1 MTIKSLLVKISADVT
16 ELQGNLRKADGYVK
30 THAQEIGKIGKTM
43 MVVGAAVTG
52 AIGLMIGK
60 YANAGDAL
68 LEMSQR
74 TGMSTEKLSELKYA
88 ASLCGTDMG
97 AVEIG
102 AKKMAVSIAEA
113 ARGSDEAKGALGR
126 LGLSAQELIALSPD
140 QQFEKI
146 STALA
151 AIENPTIR
159 ADTAVK
165 LFGRSGTDLLPIL
178 AGGVDGLNKMK
189 KEAHDLGLVLSKEDC
204 QKANEF
210 KDTLDKLKGS
220 ITGVGNSLASMLVPN
235 LTGIVDKI
243 AGVITKVKDWTKA
256 HPELSGAIIKVIGAL
271 SGLMLGAGSALIVI
285 AKLAQSMKTLGVVT
299 NLQLG
304 PIAIVTAALAGLAVG
319 YLAVKDAQDK
329 ANLAGGEL
337 TKQENKLVDDLSRAA
352 VAAGWHYGEMS
363 KLIDA
368 YHGNIA
374 ALTMAI
380 VKGKEGVAIQ
390 KALAAIGKEQK
401 TVIDAEK
408 QALLDKANAEIKA
421 AMASEAAKKQAE
433 AIMTTRR
440 QLTDEIAKATMK
452 EREYER
458 FALEQAYIARKAS
471 ITSEI
476 TDEKEK
482 AALLLQVEQT
492 YQASRAALEKS
503 FRDQDLAAR
512 IAFAQLIADQED
524 QQTVDRIQNEK
535 DYLAQKQQVTDA
547 IKTMGMSQLAS
558 ERYMIQQEAAAKA
571 QEITDSKTLT
581 EQQKTDLLAIWS
593 SYYAALIQKNY
604 SAGQILAEAWRA
616 QIEKITQWVSYFI
629 SGLSNLFSQYHQNE
643 QIRIDNEEKMKTA
656 ALDREYAAKT
666 AALNSQNAATLA
678 ATEAEYAAKEEAIKA
693 NIKDEKKREALLEA
707 LEQQKAAETEA
718 LKKESDEVLTNLEK
732 EKTDAEAKLAEELEK
747 KKSELRR
754 KEARVAKATALLSA
768 IVNTASAIA
777 EALPNIPLAIAVGI
791 LGAAQVAL
799 IARQPLPLAEGAVVR
814 RPTLAM
820 IGERGPEAVIPLDR
834 PGALAMA
841 GAVGPSVN
849 VRAYFYGDI
858 HGMQD
863 IDAISKRLAER
874 TVQAISKGRRY

>member
-43 MVVGAAVTG
+43 MVVGAAVSG

-74 TGMSTEKLSELKYA
+74 TGMSTETLSELKYV
-88 ASLCGTDMG
+88 ASLCGTNIDG
-97 AVEIG
+97 IEKA
-102 AKKMAVSIAEA
+102 AKKMAVSIVEA
-113 ARGSDEAKGALGR
+113 AAGSDQAKDALGR
-126 LGLSAQELIALSPD
+126 LGLSAQELIGLSPD
-140 QQFEKI
+140 RQFEKI

-165 LFGRSGTDLLPIL
+165 LFGRSGTDLLPIM
-178 AGGVDGLNKMK
+178 AGGVSGLNKMK
-189 KEAHDLGLVLSKEDC
+189 KEAHDLGQVLSEEDC
-204 QKANEF
+204 RKADEF

-220 ITGVGNSLASMLVPN
+220 ITGVGNNVARMLVPN
-235 LTGIVDKI
+235 LTGLVDKI
-243 AGVITKVKDWTKA
+243 AGVITKVKDWTSA
-256 HPELSGAIIKVIGAL
+256 HPNLSSGLIKV
-271 SGLMLGAGSALIVI
+271 GAGLGVLTTAVGGTLIVLG
-285 AKLAQSMKTLGVVT
+285 KLAGSMKTLGVVT

-329 ANLAGGEL
+329 ANAAGSEL
-337 TKQENKLVDDLSRAA
+337 TKQENKLVEDLSKAA

-363 KLIDA
+363 KLIEA

-380 VKGKEGVAIQ
+380 VKGKEGVEIQ

-401 TVIDAEK
+401 AVIDAER

-452 EREYER
+452 ERDYER
-458 FALEQAYIARKAS
+458 FALEQAYTARKAS

-482 AALLLQVEQT
+482 AALLLQAEQT

-524 QQTVDRIQNEK
+524 QQTVARIEALKAFAVEK
-535 DYLAQKQQVTDA
+535 QSITDA
-547 IKTMGMSQLAS
+547 INQMTMGELQYKLWAIDQ
-558 ERYMIQQEAAAKA
+558 ER
-571 QEITDSKTLT
+571 
-581 EQQKTDLLAIWS
+581 
-593 SYYAALIQKNY
+593 
-604 SAGQILAEAWRA
+604 
-616 QIEKITQWVSYFI
+616 
-629 SGLSNLFSQYHQNE
+629 
-643 QIRIDNEEKMKTA
+643 
-656 ALDREYAAKT
+656 
-666 AALNSQNAATLA
+666 
-678 ATEAEYAAKEEAIKA
+678 
-693 NIKDEKKREALLEA
+693 
-707 LEQQKAAETEA
+707 
-718 LKKESDEVLTNLEK
+718 
-732 EKTDAEAKLAEELEK
+732 LAEEQRIKESKEWTIAQQEELLKALDVFYK
-747 KKSELRR
+747 KKKQKAEQDATGWTELVENTKGAITNILGTLFSSTLDAFR
-754 KEARVAKATALLSA
+754 KWGEGGASILGALGEAFKST
-768 IVNTASAIA
+768 VNTALSALRDLVTGMLLASVKEVLMAKAVAIA
-777 EALPNIPLAIAVGI
+777 NVIKSVMQSIPFPLNLALVGVAIAGVS
-791 LGAAQVAL
+791 AL
-799 IARQPLPLAEGAVVR
+799 FSKIHLAEGGIVT
-814 RPTLAM
+814 RPTYAM

-834 PGALAMA
+834 PGALAFA
-841 GAVGPSVN
+841 GAGVSLRQQN
-849 VRAYFYGDI
+849 YFYGNISNAGDL
-858 HGMQD
+858 D
-863 IDAISKRLAER
+863 EISKRLAER
-874 TVQAISKGRRY
+874 TTQTISKGRRY